1 MDKDEIDLSKICWNK
16 YEDIHNQKVLY
27 IQKIYTVFDRLKN
40 YLSDFE
46 NKYNLLDIDAII
58 NPIIDDQFNDLIKY
72 INKSFKTL
80 FDSNST
86 LIQHVLNEFKDINN
100 IIKKENIPYEKVVL
114 EHKKYKEKKEK
125 VEKLKNNCDEKLK
138 NIENSIVDKL
148 LQKKKKIS
156 IDTKKMNQVIKEFT
170 EYKNNLDELNKY
182 REEFIKNQKILLE
195 DYYKVII
202 INEAKLFEFIKK
214 KFYLSQQNI
223 SDFTSTIIEKY
234 KNKKRESQKEIKENE
249 IKYFKEAIN
258 KFKCSDNP
266 EEKEKIFEYFLKH
279 KPYSDDPNCKPED
292 IAQAKQLSED
302 IIKIFR
308 KTIRENYPESG
319 LQIQEAIIEIPEI
332 FQHFFKFRIEISE
345 QLKEEM
351 FRLLKEDIRLYPQ
364 ILIELGKVRADGKIF
379 SSKTYIEFITA
390 LLLEILKIAEQK
402 IDFKAAKECLL
413 LSQTFFIIDEKTHKK
428 IYSFEKIKNYKW
440 LRTSNFWRN
449 FINDSINKEFRKF
462 EFNND
467 LNVMLKD
474 NPEISEKIKKK
485 VKDLLFALL
494 VPYLN
499 NMKEL
504 NIDKRIILKLLYEN
518 IEKYKYLDNVTIKG
532 LENLIS
538 DSQEEIEKFKK
549 EIKEN
554 KNLENEIEAQIEKD
568 NDNINNDIN
577 NKIDEVEKNEIIINE
592 EIKKDE

>member
-1 MDKDEIDLSKICWNK
+1 
-16 YEDIHNQKVLY
+16 
-27 IQKIYTVFDRLKN
+27 
-40 YLSDFE
+40 
-46 NKYNLLDIDAII
+46 
-58 NPIIDDQFNDLIKY
+58 
-72 INKSFKTL
+72 
-80 FDSNST
+80 
-86 LIQHVLNEFKDINN
+86 
-100 IIKKENIPYEKVVL
+100 
-114 EHKKYKEKKEK
+114 
-125 VEKLKNNCDEKLK
+125 
-138 NIENSIVDKL
+138 
-148 LQKKKKIS
+148 
-156 IDTKKMNQVIKEFT
+156 
-170 EYKNNLDELNKY
+170 
-182 REEFIKNQKILLE
+182 
-195 DYYKVII
+195 
-202 INEAKLFEFIKK
+202 
-214 KFYLSQQNI
+214 
-223 SDFTSTIIEKY
+223 
-234 KNKKRESQKEIKENE
+234 
-249 IKYFKEAIN
+249 
-258 KFKCSDNP
+258 
-266 EEKEKIFEYFLKH
+266 
-279 KPYSDDPNCKPED
+279 
-292 IAQAKQLSED
+292 
-302 IIKIFR
+302 
-308 KTIRENYPESG
+308 
-319 LQIQEAIIEIPEI
+319 
-332 FQHFFKFRIEISE
+332 
-345 QLKEEM
+345 M

-379 SSKTYIEFITA
+379 SSKVYIEFITS

-413 LSQTFFIIDEKTHKK
+413 LSQTFFITDEKTHKK